1 MRSLARAALE
11 FAASKSLLAGHPGI
25 LSRRVVG
32 LRLDESEKSSAGLN
46 MPNLTIEQRRGHHS
60 HRELR
65 YRG

>member
-1 MRSLARAALE
+1 M
-11 FAASKSLLAGHPGI
+11 
-25 LSRRVVG
+25 VG